1 MITIY
6 PRIIVIFIAVVKI
19 KDGSLHNR
27 QTRWVGGDTHADQ
40 CFRLKWAPGG
50 DHVVK
55 IMRRRGL
62 RDFSSWI
69 TLAVFTFPLVSSTW
83 FTPHSP
89 WLGLRIECAMLV
101 INFHCYLFL
110 WGQTLMV
117 GVSQNLVPTLLVSP
131 ESIIHQPASHLHF
144 GISSPPLLFS
154 LSSLGILIPPI
165 LIVWKMQANTPHPI
179 LSFYIL
185 SCGSCGHL

>member
-1 MITIY
+1 MGTRRRSCGEDNEEERFGRLLVLDHIGSVYIPLGFFNNLIY
-6 PRIIVIFIAVVKI
+6 P
-19 KDGSLHNR
+19 S
-27 QTRWVGGDTHADQ
+27 
-40 CFRLKWAPGG
+40 
-50 DHVVK
+50 
-55 IMRRRGL
+55 
-62 RDFSSWI
+62 FS
-69 TLAVFTFPLVSSTW
+69 
-83 FTPHSP
+83 
-89 WLGLRIECAMLV
+89 LGLRIECAMLV

-165 LIVWKMQANTPHPI
+165 LIVWKMQANPPHPI

-185 SCGSCGHL
+185 SCGPCGHL

>member
-1 MITIY
+1 MGTRRRSCGEDNEEERFGRLLVLDHIGSVYNPLGFFNLIY
-6 PRIIVIFIAVVKI
+6 PSF
-19 KDGSLHNR
+19 SLAGLENR
-27 QTRWVGGDTHADQ
+27 VCNA
-40 CFRLKWAPGG
+40 C
-50 DHVVK
+50 
-55 IMRRRGL
+55 
-62 RDFSSWI
+62 
-69 TLAVFTFPLVSSTW
+69 
-83 FTPHSP
+83 
-89 WLGLRIECAMLV
+89 
-101 INFHCYLFL
+101 HCYLFL

-165 LIVWKMQANTPHPI
+165 LIVWKMQANPPHPI
-179 LSFYIL
+179 LPFYIL